1 MKVVS
6 TESFDGLQQ
15 ALTAELIRAIK
26 GELEKVDTPED
37 LVEQLT
43 GSIAFAVTSVLDDVA
58 GFKANGRS
66 VSPMLTFQTADET
79 LEGAGGNSWM
89 HEYVYRLLPAAFG
102 RSSETPADS

>member
-6 TESFDGLQQ
+6 TGSFDDLQQ
-15 ALTAELIRAIK
+15 ALTAEFIRAIK
-26 GELEKVDTPED
+26 AELEKVDTPDD

-58 GFKANGRS
+58 GFEADGRP
-66 VSPMLTFQTADET
+66 VSPTLTFQTSDET

-89 HEYVYRLLPAAFG
+89 HEYVYRLLPAAFE
-102 RSSETPADS
+102 RSS